1 MKYFVEACCPSLDSV
16 RHAAD
21 AGANRIELCER
32 LEVGGV
38 TPSEALIRTA
48 LQAAGSIPVNVLI
61 RPREG
66 NFVYS
71 EAEVGQM
78 LQGVG
83 LCKDMG
89 VNGVVIGALTP
100 DGTVDK
106 ATCARLISAARPLSI
121 TFHRAMDE
129 TADIF
134 TALEDIIA
142 LGADRILT
150 SGGRPTAY
158 EGRFVLRDLVARA
171 AGRITIMP
179 GCGVRPGNID
189 EIASVTGAAEFHGS
203 SIL

>member
-1 MKYFVEACCPSLDSV
+1 MRSFVEACCPSLDSV
-16 RHAAD
+16 RHAVE

-38 TPSEALIRTA
+38 TPSEDLIRA
-48 LQAAGSIPVNVLI
+48 ARQAAGSIPVNVLI

-78 LQGVG
+78 LHSIG
-83 LCKDMG
+83 LCKELG

-100 DGTVDK
+100 AGAVDQ
-106 ATCARLISAARPLSI
+106 ATTARLISAARPLSI
-121 TFHRAMDE
+121 TFHRAIDE
-129 TADIF
+129 AADILA
-134 TALEDIIA
+134 ALEDIIA

-150 SGGRPTAY
+150 SGGSPTAY
-158 EGRFVLRDLVARA
+158 EGRFVLRDLIARA